1 MENKHLIGV
10 LVGMSIAI
18 FDFLLM
24 SESPLFIPLLAI
36 ALIAA
41 TSQWLLDFFNRSKNQ
56 KEIEEK
62 FPEFV
67 RNLVGSVKSGMPIN
81 KAVIHVSHIDY
92 GALSP
97 HIKKLANKLEW
108 NVPLHRALISFGN
121 ETGSK
126 VIKRAIV
133 TVIEAEQSGG
143 NIEDVLE
150 SMTSSLI
157 EIKTLKDK
165 RRAAIHGQIVQSYV
179 IYIVF
184 LMVMIVIQNFLMP
197 WISGVQDQTKSFGDQ
212 DASIAGTTFSS
223 NLQKVNIRF
232 SSFEEFIITTI
243 QWLSSLNGVFMMMSL
258 IQGLFAGLVIGKL
271 SEGEARLGW
280 KHSLIMMTMSFI
292 TISFSQ
298 AL

>member
-1 MENKHLIGV
+1 
-10 LVGMSIAI
+10 
-18 FDFLLM
+18 
-24 SESPLFIPLLAI
+24 
-36 ALIAA
+36 
-41 TSQWLLDFFNRSKNQ
+41 
-56 KEIEEK
+56 
-62 FPEFV
+62 
-67 RNLVGSVKSGMPIN
+67 
-81 KAVIHVSHIDY
+81 
-92 GALSP
+92 
-97 HIKKLANKLEW
+97 
-108 NVPLHRALISFGN
+108 
-121 ETGSK
+121 
-126 VIKRAIV
+126 
-133 TVIEAEQSGG
+133 
-143 NIEDVLE
+143 
-150 SMTSSLI
+150 MTSSLI

-271 SEGEARLGW
+271 SEGSVKPGL
-280 KHSLIMMTMSFI
+280 KHSFI
-292 TISFSQ
+292 LMVMAFIVSAGANAFFGM
-298 AL
+298 